1 MAVKKV
7 AKSKFMTEKQDKIQ
21 DSKLMKGM
29 TAKQKSQ
36 FKREDSKMDKKKPTA
51 KQDIKL
57 DRALASRIKKT
68 GRGR

>member
-21 DSKLMKGM
+21 DNKLMKGM
-29 TAKQKSQ
+29 TSKQKSQ

-51 KQDIKL
+51 KQDMKL